1 MRKSILIALL
11 AAVVLGGIAF
21 SGCRDGATPAPGS
34 ELNWDDMPIF
44 AGASQLA
51 EADWE
56 MPLQVL
62 GWVEGADLARI
73 EWRYYRLD
81 ETATNE
87 SMVAMFYENEM
98 PRNGWEELA
107 WIVQYDYMFGVFNK
121 NNAQDFAII
130 WISLE
135 DEHTIFALMR
145 ASK

>member
-1 MRKSILIALL
+1 MKKPILTVL
-11 AAVVLGGIAF
+11 AAVLILGGIAV
-21 SGCRDGATPAPGS
+21 SGCPGGTTPAGG
-34 ELNWDDMPIF
+34 EFNWDDMPLYQ
-44 AGASQLA
+44 GASQLA